1 MLRIDGTS
9 ILVEGRG
16 IATISDGKPAVQ
28 VAIRDITEQKQ
39 AEEALRQ
46 SEDLYRT
53 LAEASNDLIFVIG
66 RDDRVEYVNG
76 YASALVNKPVNQI
89 INHPRSSL
97 FPPDVARNQKKAL
110 QTVFETGH
118 PVRSEGP
125 LAFNGQIHWFDHCLT
140 PLKDADNHIQSVLGI
155 SRDITERKNADM
167 RVQSSEERL
176 RLLLDS
182 TEDLIF
188 IQDPEGRYLYFN
200 TAARYGISGET
211 ILGST
216 PYDFLDK
223 ESADQIVNRV
233 KTVVKTGHNI
243 REESPFVWKG
253 QTLWFIDS
261 LSPVKDATGTITAVV
276 TISHN
281 ITERKRAEMALRER
295 EQSYQRLLLQS
306 FDAIAIHKDKKIAYL
321 NQSATKILGAA
332 SHEELIGRPIFD
344 LIHPD
349 SRRDLEDRLRKLS
362 TDPGIPVPVTTEKF
376 FRVNG
381 TIVTVEVMAIRF
393 DDNGIPAVRVAFREI
408 ASQAGQ

>member
-1 MLRIDGTS
+1 
-9 ILVEGRG
+9 
-16 IATISDGKPAVQ
+16 
-28 VAIRDITEQKQ
+28 
-39 AEEALRQ
+39 
-46 SEDLYRT
+46 
-53 LAEASNDLIFVIG
+53 
-66 RDDRVEYVNG
+66 
-76 YASALVNKPVNQI
+76 
-89 INHPRSSL
+89 
-97 FPPDVARNQKKAL
+97 
-110 QTVFETGH
+110 
-118 PVRSEGP
+118 
-125 LAFNGQIHWFDHCLT
+125 
-140 PLKDADNHIQSVLGI
+140 
-155 SRDITERKNADM
+155 
-167 RVQSSEERL
+167 
-176 RLLLDS
+176 
-182 TEDLIF
+182 
-188 IQDPEGRYLYFN
+188 
-200 TAARYGISGET
+200 
-211 ILGST
+211 
-216 PYDFLDK
+216 
-223 ESADQIVNRV
+223 V